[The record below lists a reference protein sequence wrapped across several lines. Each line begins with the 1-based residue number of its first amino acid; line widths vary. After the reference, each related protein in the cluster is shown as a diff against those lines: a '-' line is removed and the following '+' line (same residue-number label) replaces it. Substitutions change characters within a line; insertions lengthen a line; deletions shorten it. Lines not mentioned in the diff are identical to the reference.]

1 MSQENVATLQ
11 RARAAW
17 DAHDLDAFLAEADPQ
32 VEWHTALERALEGS
46 GSTYRGHEGVRK
58 AWDEYRGEAWGGF
71 TTQVQEIRDLG
82 ESVLLLGHLDVTGR
96 TTGIELSQEF
106 GQLVTFRG
114 GKILRSRD
122 FLSHTEALAAAGLS
136 E

>member
-1 MSQENVATLQ
+1 MSQENVETLQ
-11 RARAAW
+11 RVRAAW
-17 DAHDLDAFLAEADPQ
+17 DADDLDAFLAEADPQ

-96 TTGIELSQEF
+96 TTASSSARNSGSSSPSEAGRSSA
-106 GQLVTFRG
+106 RG
-114 GKILRSRD
+114 TS
-122 FLSHTEALAAAGLS
+122 
-136 E
+136 